1 MIQQSICAPILKPV
15 EVPYEQFIPEIAEIG
30 FKAIEFWG
38 LPEDIDHI
46 YELTQQHGLAIAS
59 FTGHADI
66 EHGMN
71 DPSQHKRIL
80 NELEISIRQ
89 AHKYGVHGIICFS
102 GSKNPDLSSEQS
114 IQNCADC
121 LTKIAPLAAE
131 ADVLINL
138 ELLNTLVDHP
148 GYECNNTLY
157 GAQVVRSVDHP
168 NVKLLFD
175 IYHMQIME
183 GNLIRNIIENIDFIG
198 HFHTAGVPGR
208 FDLDDEQEINYSAIA
223 SAIHNAGYT
232 HYVGH
237 EFHPQHHY
245 LQSLKQAY
253 NVCKG
258 Q

>member
-1 MIQQSICAPILKPV
+1 MIKQSVCAPILKPA
-15 EVPYEQFIPEIAEIG
+15 EISYKQFIPEIVEIG

-38 LPEDIDHI
+38 LPDDIDHI
-46 YELTQQHGLAIAS
+46 HDLTQQHGLAIAS
-59 FTGHADI
+59 FTGHDDI

-89 AHKYGVHGIICFS
+89 AQKYGVHGIICFS
-102 GSKNPDLSSEQS
+102 GAKNPDLTTQQS

-121 LTKIAPLAAE
+121 LLKIAPLAAE
-131 ADVLINL
+131 LNVLINL
-138 ELLNTLVDHP
+138 ELLNSLVDHP

-157 GAQVVRSVDHP
+157 GAQVVQAVNHP
-168 NVKLLFD
+168 NVKLLYD

-183 GNLIRNIIENIDFIG
+183 GSLISNITENIALIG

-208 FDLDDEQEINYSAIA
+208 FDLDDEQEINYAGVAKAI
-223 SAIHNAGYT
+223 SDTGYT
-232 HYVGH
+232 HFFGH
-237 EFHPQHHY
+237 EFHPKHHY

-253 NVCKG
+253 NVCNV

>member
-1 MIQQSICAPILKPV
+1 MIQQSVCAPILKPA
-15 EVPYEQFIPEIAEIG
+15 EVPYERFIPEIKDMG
-30 FKAIEFWG
+30 FKAIEFWS
-38 LPEDIDHI
+38 LPNDIDHI
-46 YELTQQHGLAIAS
+46 HALTQQHGLAIAS
-59 FTGHADI
+59 FTGHDDI

-80 NELEISIRQ
+80 KELETSIRQ

-102 GSKNPDLSSEQS
+102 GSKNPSLSTEQS

-121 LTKIAPLAAE
+121 LNQIAPLAAE
-131 ADVLINL
+131 LNVLVNL
-138 ELLNTLVDHP
+138 ELLNSLVDHP
-148 GYECNNTLY
+148 GYECSNTLY
-157 GAQVVRSVDHP
+157 GVQVAQAVSHP

-183 GNLIRNIIENIDFIG
+183 GNLITNIRENIDWIG

-208 FDLDDEQEINYSAIA
+208 FDLDDEQEINYQAVAKTIDDTSY
-223 SAIHNAGYT
+223 S

-237 EFHPQHHY
+237 EFHPKHHY
-245 LQSLKQAY
+245 LKSLKQAY
-253 NVCKG
+253 NVCNV